1 MFGHMIFH
9 KYKLI
14 FICVA
19 KNASASIFES
29 LQNQTDREF
38 AHKTIFEVFAENDP
52 ELASTYYAFATSRN
66 PYDRFYSA
74 YMWLNINNRDR
85 NENPID
91 PDDIQSDFER
101 YVDQVYKNRDS
112 YFNDPHHLPQYRY
125 VSFREKLLIDE
136 VLTFENLEA
145 DWNSFAEKY
154 NLTSQ
159 FKLKHKLQPCNIS
172 MSRKKDWHDA
182 YTTEMKKKIYDVY
195 WKDFELF
202 SYESEL

>member
-1 MFGHMIFH
+1 MIFH

-19 KNASASIFES
+19 KNASASVFEN

-52 ELASTYYAFATSRN
+52 ELATSYYAFATSRN

-74 YMWLNINNRDR
+74 YMWLNVNNRDY
-85 NENPID
+85 NDNPID
-91 PDDIQSDFER
+91 PDDIQTDFEK
-101 YVDQVYKNRDS
+101 YVEAAYKNRDAF
-112 YFNDPHHLPQYRY
+112 FNDPHHLPQYRY
-125 VSFREKLLIDE
+125 VSFRGKLLVDE
-136 VLTFENLEA
+136 VLAFETLEQ
-145 DWNSFAEKY
+145 DWVVFAEKY

-159 FKLKHKLQPCNIS
+159 FKLKLNLEPRNVS
-172 MSRKKDWHDA
+172 MSRKRDWREA
-182 YTTEMKKKIYDVY
+182 YTLEMKKKVYDIY

-202 SYESEL
+202 GYESEL